1 LGVNEGIPARAAAQA
16 ILSAVLRRK
25 RPFDAALEHLE
36 GLAPRDAGF
45 ARTIAAETLRRL
57 GQIEA
62 ITRHFVPKAPPP
74 HKAGPTLEI
83 LYAGIC
89 ELLFLEVAPHA
100 AVDAANRL
108 ALADDKAR
116 HFKPLIN
123 AVLRRVSS
131 EGQALAKAQDAP
143 RLNTPDWLWERW
155 CEIYGVERTRAIA
168 HAHATRPLI
177 DVTLKDPAFA
187 AQLDGHILFDNVMR
201 LREPSRIEELPGFA
215 EGLWWVQ
222 DAAASLPAT
231 LLGDV
236 SGYTVIDLCSA
247 PGGKTL
253 QLAARGANVI
263 AVERDGKRFERLRDN
278 LARTRL
284 SATLIEADMRDF
296 APTAPA
302 PFVLLD
308 APCSA
313 TGTIRRHPDL
323 PWNKNASDVNSC
335 AQTAPEL
342 LEAAANMV
350 AAGGL
355 LVFAVCSLEPEEGE
369 EQVAAFLRDRRDF
382 VREPVMAR
390 DLFGHAEWIDRHG
403 DLRTLPFHLANEGGM
418 DGFFASRLR
427 RL

>member
-1 LGVNEGIPARAAAQA
+1 MNAGIPARAAAQA
-16 ILSAVLRRK
+16 ILSDVLRRK
-25 RPFDAALEHLE
+25 RPFDAAVEYLE
-36 GLAPRDAGF
+36 GLSPRDAGF

-62 ITRHFVPKAPPP
+62 IARHFVPKSPPP

-89 ELLFLEVAPHA
+89 ELLFLDVAPHA

-108 ALADDKAR
+108 ASVDDKAR
-116 HFKPLIN
+116 HFKPLLN

-131 EGQALAKAQDAP
+131 EGKALANAQDAL

-155 CEIYGVERTRAIA
+155 CESYGESRTRAIA
-168 HAHATRPLI
+168 LAHATQPPI
-177 DVTLKDPAFA
+177 DLTLKDSAFA
-187 AQLDGHILFDNVMR
+187 TQLDGRILFDNVVR
-201 LREPSRIEELPGFA
+201 LREPSRIEELPGFD

-222 DAAASLPAT
+222 DAAASLPT
-231 LLGDV
+231 SLMGEV
-236 SGYTVIDLCSA
+236 SGQTVIDLCAA
-247 PGGKTL
+247 PGGKTM
-253 QLAARGANVI
+253 QLAARGAKVV
-263 AVERDGKRFERLRDN
+263 AVERDRSRLARLKDN
-278 LARTRL
+278 LARAKL

-296 APTAPA
+296 TPSALGH
-302 PFVLLD
+302 FVLLD

-335 AQTAPEL
+335 AQVAEEL
-342 LEAAANMV
+342 LDAAANMV

-369 EQVAAFLRDRRDF
+369 EQVAAFLRRRRDF
-382 VREPVMAR
+382 RREPVTGR
-390 DLFGHAEWIDRHG
+390 ELFGRSEWLDRQG
-403 DLRTLPFHLANEGGM
+403 DLRTLPSHLASEGGM
-418 DGFFASRLR
+418 DGFFAARLR